1 MSKLIIVGTPLGNL
15 EDMTFRAVK
24 ILKEADVIFTEDKRV
39 SIKLLNHFEIGT
51 KELFTFNEATAERK
65 VSSAF
70 EIIKKNNI
78 CCLISD
84 SGMPVI
90 SDPGYQ
96 LIQKCVENGIEID
109 VIPGP
114 SAPITA
120 LAASGFPAS
129 KFIFL
134 GFLPRDKNRRRL
146 LRNLTENDYVIVFFE
161 SPNRIVKCLIDIQN
175 ILGDREVC
183 IAREMTKI
191 YQEFLRG
198 KISEVLIKLNEKDEI
213 RGELTIVISGK

>member
-1 MSKLIIVGTPLGNL
+1 MAKLIIVGTPLGNL

-24 ILKEADVIFTEDKRV
+24 TLKEADVIFTEDKRV

-96 LIQKCVENGIEID
+96 LIQKCIENGIEID

-198 KISEVLIKLNEKDEI
+198 KISEVLTKLNEKDEI